1 MSEYAQQVGS
11 LPAVESLREEPMVRE
26 ELWREMHRLF
36 SERRWSK
43 SAIAREQ
50 ELEFHRPH
58 GAFNFGHRSARLLC
72 VQPIST

>member
-43 SAIAREQ
+43 SATARELGFGCQ
-50 ELEFHRPH
+50 D
-58 GAFNFGHRSARLLC
+58 GTAFAQAAGVAALPACR
-72 VQPIST
+72 

>member
-43 SAIAREQ
+43 FATARE
-50 ELEFHRPH
+50 LGLDAKTVR
-58 GAFNFGHRSARLLC
+58 RSLK
-72 VQPIST
+72 QPEWQPYRRAADLNAA